1 MSVTAMSPAPPSA
14 EAASLRLREIAP
26 DDAEEVARILFEA
39 FAGIHDH
46 HRFPRD
52 FPEREHA
59 EALVADF
66 IAHPGIWGVVAE
78 RDGRILGS
86 NFLDERAEVRGLGP
100 ITVAP
105 AGQGLGVGRRLME
118 AAIARGA
125 GARGIRL
132 LQDSFNTRS
141 LALYASL
148 GFEIVEPAVVMGGR
162 LRAAVPAGVEVR
174 PLGPADVDAAERLSR
189 DVLGFGRSG
198 EVRDALAAPHLRPFA
213 AIRAGRLVAY
223 AASLEFFPAAH
234 AVAETEADMAA
245 LIAGGLAQADG
256 PASFLLPVRQGELFR
271 WALGAGLKAV
281 KPMTYMALGEQP
293 RVRGAW
299 IPSVLL

>member
-1 MSVTAMSPAPPSA
+1 VST
-14 EAASLRLREIAP
+14 ASLSRPIPVAADGPVRLREVGPA
-26 DDAEEVARILFEA
+26 DAGQVARILFEA

-52 FPEREHA
+52 FPARAHA

-132 LQDSFNTRS
+132 LQDAFNTRS
-141 LALYASL
+141 LGLYASL
-148 GFEIVEPAVVMGGR
+148 GFEIVEPVAVMGGR
-162 LRAAVPAGVEVR
+162 PRAGAPEGVEVR
-174 PLGPADVDAAERLSR
+174 PLVEADVPAAERLSLAA
-189 DVLGFGRSG
+189 LGFARTD
-198 EVRDALAAPHLRPFA
+198 ELRDALAAPHMRPFI
-213 AIRAGRLVAY
+213 AIRDGRPVAY
-223 AASLEFFPAAH
+223 AAGLQFFPAAH
-234 AVAETEADMAA
+234 GAAETEADMAA
-245 LIAGGLAQADG
+245 LIAGGLAQVDG

-271 WALGAGLKAV
+271 WALDAGLRVV
-281 KPMTYMALGEQP
+281 KPMTYMALGEP
-293 RVRGAW
+293 PAVRGAW
-299 IPSVLL
+299 FPSVLL